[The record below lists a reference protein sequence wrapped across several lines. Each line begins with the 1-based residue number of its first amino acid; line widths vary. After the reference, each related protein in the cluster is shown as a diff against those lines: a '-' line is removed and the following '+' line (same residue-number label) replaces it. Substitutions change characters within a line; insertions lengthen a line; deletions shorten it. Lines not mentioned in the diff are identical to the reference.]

1 VYAWGLQV
9 AYLLLEAGATT
20 SASSD
25 VSYGWQILHQKMEQD
40 VPSLNHALVRLVLG
54 ATCSGLADVAW
65 TARIIGAHWIDFYRR
80 ARSGRYGTQW
90 SRMCSCRMRS
100 ARSRYCRSHAAVIW
114 HISIGVTI
122 VVTPMHRTFTQHV
135 ASNCLQYLSR
145 SIKDAVR
152 QKVEKDP
159 RRLSS

>member
-1 VYAWGLQV
+1 MPLYASFSEQPAV
-9 AYLLLEAGATT
+9 A
-20 SASSD
+20 
-25 VSYGWQILHQKMEQD
+25 WQI
-40 VPSLNHALVRLVLG
+40 
-54 ATCSGLADVAW
+54 VAW

-80 ARSGRYGTQW
+80 PRSGRYGTQW

-114 HISIGVTI
+114 HISIVMTI
-122 VVTPMHRTFTQHV
+122 VVTPMHRTFT
-135 ASNCLQYLSR
+135 ASNGLQYLSR

-159 RRLSS
+159 RRLGS